1 MNRGRF
7 DQLTRGLA
15 TKRLSRRQLLNIL
28 RSTFSGRRGN
38 NGAALLL
45 QLEGHQTLVKL
56 VVRPLARHLNFIG
69 LLLFALVTSLV
80 SVAVLAKGRL
90 LGFDGSDIKTIE
102 ELVAAASSLGTAPV
116 LASDPHVRRL
126 GAPPDA
132 LLPPYRGR
140 VVGDE

>member
-15 TKRLSRRQLLNIL
+15 PKRISRCQLLNIA
-28 RSTFSGRRGN
+28 RSTFSGRRGT
-38 NGAALLL
+38 NGVALLL
-45 QLEGHQTLVKL
+45 QLEGHSTLVKL
-56 VVRPLARHLNFIG
+56 VVRPLSRRLNIIG

-90 LGFDGSDIKTIE
+90 LWFDGSGTKTFE
-102 ELVAAASSLGTAPV
+102 VPVAAASALGTAPV
-116 LASDPHVRRL
+116 LASDPQARRL
-126 GAPPDA
+126 GTVPDA
-132 LLPPYRGR
+132 LLPPHRGR